1 MKHKVV
7 FNNCYGG
14 FGLSDAAITWLEQ
27 NAREE
32 IRNFLANKRNEIIT
46 SAMSLYGQSIEN
58 VMSYSL
64 IYDFNETGIQR
75 HDVDLVRVVE
85 ALGSDA
91 SGQCSDLWI
100 REIEGN
106 TYRIGEYDGN
116 ETVILFSFKF
126 IYKCLI

>member
-1 MKHKVV
+1 
-7 FNNCYGG
+7 
-14 FGLSDAAITWLEQ
+14 
-27 NAREE
+27 
-32 IRNFLANKRNEIIT
+32 
-46 SAMSLYGQSIEN
+46 MSLYGQSVESI
-58 VMSYSL
+58 MSYSL

-85 ALGSDA
+85 ELGSDA

-116 ETVILFSFKF
+116 ETVILPEEDSYVT
-126 IYKCLI
+126 IEE